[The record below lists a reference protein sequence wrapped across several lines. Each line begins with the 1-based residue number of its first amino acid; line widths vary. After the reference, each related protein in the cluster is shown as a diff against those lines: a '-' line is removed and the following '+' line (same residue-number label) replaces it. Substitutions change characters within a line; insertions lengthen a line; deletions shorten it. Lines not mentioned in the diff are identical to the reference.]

1 MNGGIKRELYTQ
13 SRICNKENKYKWKGI
28 DKFYLGFILWGFY
41 RISKYQNKK
50 WLHFYHYY
58 DITIW
63 LYTRK
68 INGFGIWSVQW
79 DKNIIIRKNIEFI
92 LKFFFLA
99 LNLFADSIVQKRI
112 CGEERYF
119 YLYFFLVQFVES
131 NTSEARKKA
140 WTY

>member
-1 MNGGIKRELYTQ
+1 
-13 SRICNKENKYKWKGI
+13 
-28 DKFYLGFILWGFY
+28 
-41 RISKYQNKK
+41 
-50 WLHFYHYY
+50 
-58 DITIW
+58 